1 MRKQSRRC
9 RSITASPR
17 CLLVSATALWYL
29 RGMAMSPSICGVI
42 LAAGFS
48 TRMGRDKALLP
59 WPPVA
64 EGTPVANTFLGAT
77 IDLLQPMT
85 DLVIVVAGK
94 NAASIGPVTYA
105 HGAFLVV
112 NHTPELGQFSS
123 IRLGVREVLNH
134 GRDAAFLALT
144 DRPPVLPITLEKLR
158 DAFLNAGPEVWAVV
172 PEVQRGEERAHGHPI
187 LIGREMIEAFLRAP
201 LDATAR
207 DLEHQHQ
214 QHIEYLP
221 VEDGRTVANI
231 DTPEDYERLSRSNMI
246 SSEKQF

>member
-1 MRKQSRRC
+1 
-9 RSITASPR
+9 
-17 CLLVSATALWYL
+17 
-29 RGMAMSPSICGVI
+29 MSPSICGVV

-64 EGTPVANTFLGAT
+64 EGTPAANTFLGAT
-77 IDLLQPMT
+77 IDLLQPVT

-94 NAASIGPVTYA
+94 NAASVGPVTYA

-112 NHTPELGQFSS
+112 NPAPELGQFSS
-123 IRLGVREVLNH
+123 ARIGLREVLNH

-144 DRPPVLPITLEKLR
+144 DRPPVLPSTLRQLH
-158 DAFLNAGPEVWAVV
+158 DAFLNADPEIWAVV
-172 PEVQRGEERAHGHPI
+172 PEVQRGAERVHGHPI

-201 LDATAR
+201 LDANAR
-207 DLEHQHQ
+207 DLEHQQQ
-214 QHIEYLP
+214 QHIMYLP
-221 VEDGRTVANI
+221 VEDARAIANI
-231 DTPEDYERLSRSNMI
+231 DTPEDYERLSQSDMI